1 MFNLNLYKKNLST
14 DFIGQ
19 VIQYYLKLDSTN
31 TKAWE
36 LISENT
42 PTGTVI
48 ITDNQTN
55 GRGRHSHKWISI
67 PGKSLTFSIIL
78 YPIAMP
84 SQINIY
90 SLIAGLAITDCLNEY
105 NIPAQLKWPN
115 DILINGKKVG
125 GILCESKISGGVIK
139 SIVIGI
145 GLNVNEKTAELPEI
159 LHTSATSL
167 MIESGKQYQSEIILA
182 VILNHLEHRIQNQNE
197 THLQILDWEE
207 RCAHLNQ
214 KVTFHSGNEIVSG
227 IFKGLT
233 ETGQAIIT
241 INNNDIKFDSGE
253 IVEIND

>member
-19 VIQYYLKLDSTN
+19 VIQYYPNLDSTN

-36 LISENT
+36 LISKNT

-48 ITDNQTN
+48 ITDNQTK
-55 GRGRHSHKWISI
+55 GRGRQSHKWISI
-67 PGKSLTFSIIL
+67 PGQSLTFSIIL
-78 YPIAMP
+78 YPNAMP
-84 SQINIY
+84 SQSNIY

-139 SIVIGI
+139 SMVIGI
-145 GLNVNEKTAELPEI
+145 GLNVNEPIEAFHKI
-159 LHTSATSL
+159 LRNNMTSL
-167 MIESGKQYQSEIILA
+167 ASASGKQYQSEIILA
-182 VILNHLEHRIQNQNE
+182 IILNHLEHRIQNQNE
-197 THLQILDWEE
+197 TRLQILDWEE

-253 IVEIND
+253 IVEIDD

>member
-19 VIQYYLKLDSTN
+19 VIQYYPKLDSTN

-36 LISENT
+36 LISKNT

-48 ITDNQTN
+48 ITDNQTK
-55 GRGRHSHKWISI
+55 GRGRQSKKWISI

-78 YPIAMP
+78 YPNTMP

-90 SLIAGLAITDCLNEY
+90 SLIAGLAITDCLIDY
-105 NIPAQLKWPN
+105 DIQAKLKWPN

-139 SIVIGI
+139 SMVIGI
-145 GLNVNEKTAELPEI
+145 GINVNEQTSDLPKI
-159 LHTSATSL
+159 LHDAATSL
-167 MIESGKQYQSEIILA
+167 MIEKGEQFHIELLVAGILA
-182 VILNHLEHRIQNQNE
+182 HLEHRIQNINAVQSQ
-197 THLQILDWEE
+197 LLDWEE

-214 KVTFHSGNEIVSG
+214 KVTFRNGNENIAG
-227 IFKGLT
+227 IFRGLT
-233 ETGQAIIT
+233 ETGQAIIS
-241 INNNDIKFDSGE
+241 INDNDVKFDSGE
-253 IVEIND
+253 II

>member
-48 ITDNQTN
+48 ITDNQTK
-55 GRGRHSHKWISI
+55 GRGRQSHKWISI
-67 PGKSLTFSIIL
+67 PGQSLTFSIIL
-78 YPIAMP
+78 YPNAMP
-84 SQINIY
+84 SQSNIY

-125 GILCESKISGGVIK
+125 GILCESKISGGVIR
-139 SIVIGI
+139 SMVIGI
-145 GLNVNEKTAELPEI
+145 GLNVNENISELPEK
-159 LHTSATSL
+159 LRKNATSL
-167 MIESGKQYQSEIILA
+167 MIESGKQFQLETILA
-182 VILNHLEHRIQNQNE
+182 LILNHLEHRIQNIDNTQSQ
-197 THLQILDWEE
+197 LIDWEK
-207 RCAHLNQ
+207 RCVHLNQ
-214 KVTFHSGNEIVSG
+214 KVTFHSGNEIVNG
-227 IFKGLT
+227 VFEGLT
-233 ETGQAIIT
+233 AKGEAIIL
-241 INNNDIKFDSGE
+241 IDGKENIFQSGE
-253 IVEIND
+253 IVKIDY